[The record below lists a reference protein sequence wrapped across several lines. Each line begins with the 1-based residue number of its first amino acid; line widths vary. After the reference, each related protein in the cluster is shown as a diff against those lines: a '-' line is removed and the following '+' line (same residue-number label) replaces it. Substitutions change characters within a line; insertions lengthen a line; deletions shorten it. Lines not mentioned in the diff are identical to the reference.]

1 VLKGREHYAKAMVG
15 LFAGAGVQGGRA
27 IGATDT
33 EAAKVVDFGWRRK
46 RPIYVEDVC
55 ATIYSTLG
63 IDYTKRITN
72 TPSGRDFVYVDPAAP
87 SSVINFQEIADLFE
101 S

>member
-1 VLKGREHYAKAMVG
+1 MGTN
-15 LFAGAGVQGGRA
+15 AGAGIQGGRA
-27 IGATDT
+27 LGATDS
-33 EAAKVVDFGWRRK
+33 EAAKVIDPGWRRK
-46 RPIYVEDVC
+46 RPIYIEDVC

-87 SSVINFQEIADLFE
+87 SAVINFQEITDLFE